1 MDKAKKNTVIHAAA
15 DRMAANYKSSQIPMY
30 GDALRMPNRNAV
42 IEIIRDCQKLIFPV
56 YYGDRDLLKLPPEQY
71 SALLME
77 HIHEKLTRQIT
88 LTMPECD
95 ENCEVAYAIST
106 AFIERIPAI
115 QELLLK
121 DLSANFEGDPA
132 AYSKEEVL
140 LSYPGMFAIFIY
152 RIAHELYENK
162 VAMIPRM
169 MSEYA
174 HSQTGIDINP
184 GAKIGEYFFIDHGTG
199 VVVGETTIIR
209 DCQKL
214 IFPVYYGDRDLL
226 KLPPEQYSAL
236 LMEHIHEKLTRQ
248 ITLTMP
254 ECDENC
260 EVAYAISTAFIER
273 IPAIQELLLKDLS
286 ANFEGDPAAYSKEE
300 VLLSYPGMFAIFIY
314 RIAHELYEN
323 KVAMIPRM
331 MSEYAHSQT
340 GIDIN
345 PGAKIGEYFFIDH
358 GTGVVVGET
367 TIIGDNV
374 KLYQGAT
381 LGALSPAGM
390 ATNPNVRR
398 HPKVGNNVVIYANS
412 TLLGGA
418 TEIGDNVVVG
428 GNAFL
433 TSSVAP
439 NTVVSVK
446 NPEMTFRGKHH
457 RG

>member
-30 GDALRMPNRNAV
+30 GDALRMPNRNEV
-42 IEIIRDCQKLIFPV
+42 IE
-56 YYGDRDLLKLPPEQY
+56 
-71 SALLME
+71 
-77 HIHEKLTRQIT
+77 
-88 LTMPECD
+88 
-95 ENCEVAYAIST
+95 
-106 AFIERIPAI
+106 
-115 QELLLK
+115 
-121 DLSANFEGDPA
+121 
-132 AYSKEEVL
+132 
-140 LSYPGMFAIFIY
+140 
-152 RIAHELYENK
+152 
-162 VAMIPRM
+162 
-169 MSEYA
+169 
-174 HSQTGIDINP
+174 
-184 GAKIGEYFFIDHGTG
+184 
-199 VVVGETTIIR
+199 IIR

-381 LGALSPAGM
+381 LGALLGSVLHFDTTGIEFVMTALFTVMFVNQWEEAKDHRPALTGLGCAALCLAVFGSDGFMLPAM
-390 ATNPNVRR
+390 ALIIVC
-398 HPKVGNNVVIYANS
+398 
-412 TLLGGA
+412 
-418 TEIGDNVVVG
+418 
-428 GNAFL
+428 FL
-433 TSSVAP
+433 VSSKSQKKEEPAL
-439 NTVVSVK
+439 
-446 NPEMTFRGKHH
+446 
-457 RG
+457 